1 MNFAWRLLALAARL
15 GRDRRGGIA
24 TTAAI
29 AIPALALLV
38 CGGIDLAAVNADR
51 AELQAIVDAAAL
63 DAAKQIAV
71 ADSVGVEA
79 RARAFI
85 DAQTTNLDQVTYSV
99 TTTVSPD
106 RTSVTIDV
114 TARRTS
120 FFANMLPPG
129 GWTMDMTSTAVQMGR
144 TPLCVLT
151 TGSTA
156 ADEFDMRDQ
165 SRIQAPACLIQAN
178 SDITVSPGG
187 GMAAAVIQAA
197 GLATGPI
204 SPAPQTDALPI
215 EDPFASMNLSPA
227 LPMCLPT
234 QLIVD
239 VGVQVLLPGIHCG
252 SIVVRSNATLTLLP
266 GDHFFVNGTL
276 QLKQNSTITGDDV
289 ALVFDRDSEFQFQ
302 DSSLIRLRGR
312 RTGQFAG
319 FVVATT
325 RDNRGTFEISSDS
338 ARELLGTVYIP
349 GAKFLVTGTKPV
361 ADQSA
366 WTVIVAQSI
375 QMRGSPSL
383 VINAN
388 YAGSSV
394 PVPTGV
400 GPRAGA
406 VRLAR

>member
-1 MNFAWRLLALAARL
+1 MNLAWRLLALAARL

-85 DAQTTNLDQVTYSV
+85 DAQTTNLDQITYSV

-114 TARRTS
+114 NARRTS

-129 GWTMDMTSTAVQMGR
+129 GWTMDMSSTAVQMGR

-151 TGSTA
+151 TGGTA
-156 ADEFDMRDQ
+156 ADLFDMRDQ
-165 SRIQAPACLIQAN
+165 SRIRAPACLIQAN

-187 GMAAAVIQAA
+187 GMAAALIQAA

-215 EDPFASMNLSPA
+215 SDPFASMNLSPPM
-227 LPMCLPT
+227 PMCLPT
-234 QLIVD
+234 QLVVD
-239 VGVQVLLPGIHCG
+239 AGVQVLLPGVHCG

-266 GDHFFVNGTL
+266 GDHFFLKGTL
-276 QLKQNSTITGDDV
+276 QLKQNSTIIGDNV
-289 ALVFDRDSEFQFQ
+289 ALVFDKDSSFQFQ
-302 DSSLIRLRGR
+302 DSSRIRLRGR
-312 RTGQFAG
+312 RSGQFAG

-349 GAKFLVTGTKPV
+349 GAKFVVTGTRPV

-366 WTVIVAQSI
+366 WTVIVAKSI

-388 YAGSSV
+388 YAASSV

>member
-1 MNFAWRLLALAARL
+1 MNLGAALKALARRLL
-15 GRDRRGGIA
+15 RDARGGVA

-38 CGGIDLAAVNADR
+38 CGAIDLASVNADR
-51 AELQAIVDAAAL
+51 ASLQAVVDAAAL

-79 RARAFI
+79 RARDFI
-85 DAQTTNLDQVTYSV
+85 AAQTTNLDQVTYTV
-99 TTTVSPD
+99 TTTVAPD
-106 RTSVTIDV
+106 RSSVTIDV
-114 TARRTS
+114 DARRTS

-129 GWTMDMTSTAVQMGR
+129 GWTMELSSTAVQMGR

-156 ADEFDMRDQ
+156 ADVFDMRDQ
-165 SRIQAPACLIQAN
+165 ARIVAPACLIQSD
-178 SDITVSPGG
+178 SDIVVSTGG
-187 GMAAAVIQAA
+187 GMTAALIQAA

-204 SPAPQTDALPI
+204 SPAAQTDAPAI
-215 EDPFASMNLSPA
+215 EDPFAAMNLSPA
-227 LPMCLPT
+227 LPVCLPT
-234 QLIVD
+234 QLVVD
-239 VGVQVLLPGIHCG
+239 VGVQVLLPGVHCG

-266 GDHFFVNGTL
+266 GDHFFINGTL
-276 QLKQNSTITGDDV
+276 QMKQNSTITGDDV

-302 DSSLIRLRGR
+302 DSSQIRLRGR
-312 RTGQFAG
+312 RTGPFAG

-325 RDNRGTFEISSDS
+325 RDNRETFEVSSDS

-349 GAKFLVTGTKPV
+349 GAKFLVTGTRPV

-366 WTVIVAQSI
+366 WTVIVAKSI
-375 QMRGSPSL
+375 QMRGSPNL

-394 PVPTGV
+394 PVPSGV
-400 GPRAGA
+400 GPRGGS